1 MFSLLSKLNKHL
13 GYLAIS
19 VLILAI
25 SVSSAKAIELKSIE
39 DYLNSVH
46 SLEAK
51 FNQTNYD
58 GSESSG
64 LIWLEKPGKLRLEYE
79 QPSSLLVISSSGF
92 TAVID
97 RLSNTLPQRYFT
109 KNIPLNF
116 LVEKNVN
123 FLEEENSFA
132 LSESEDTIKL
142 KIFIDNSESKLI
154 INFTTNPLTIS
165 GWTIQTAT
173 GEIITLNLFDTKF
186 NVEITEDWIFGIGGE
201 IQKHMGKISE

>member
-1 MFSLLSKLNKHL
+1 MFSLISKLNKHL
-13 GYLAIS
+13 CYLAIS

-25 SVSSAKAIELKSIE
+25 SVTSAKAIELKSIE

-79 QPSSLLVISSSGF
+79 QPSSLLVISNSGF

-109 KNIPLNF
+109 KNIPLSF
-116 LVEKNVN
+116 LVEKSVN
-123 FLEEENSFA
+123 FLEEEKSFNV
-132 LSESEDTIKL
+132 SESEDTIKL
-142 KIFIDNSESKLI
+142 TIFIDNSESNLI

-165 GWTIQTAT
+165 GWTIQTVT

-186 NVEITEDWIFGIGGE
+186 NAEITEDWIFGIGGE
-201 IQKHMGKISE
+201 IQKHMRKISE

>member
-1 MFSLLSKLNKHL
+1 MFSLISKLNKHL

-19 VLILAI
+19 VLILSI

>member
-1 MFSLLSKLNKHL
+1 MFSLISKLNKHL

>member
-1 MFSLLSKLNKHL
+1 MFSLISKLNQHL

-19 VLILAI
+19 VLILSI